1 MHKQIRMGEVSR
13 KTRETDIY
21 AKFVLDGDGQSTIQT
36 GIGFFDHML
45 TALARHGLF
54 NIELKCVGDL
64 EVDGHHTV
72 EDVGICLGQAFKQAF
87 GDGTGV
93 VRYGSSTIPMDEAL
107 IQVALDISGR
117 PFSVTSLELP
127 QATVGEFDS
136 CLAEEFFRSFAF
148 NAGITLHIRQLAG
161 TNSHHI
167 IEAAFKALA
176 KALQQA
182 ITMDS
187 RIQGTLSTKGSL
199 DLN

>member
-1 MHKQIRMGEVSR
+1 MDNLIRTGEVTR
-13 KTRETDIY
+13 KTKETDINI
-21 AKFVLDGDGQSTIQT
+21 KFNLDGSGSSLIET

-45 TALARHGLF
+45 IALARHGLF
-54 NIELKCVGDL
+54 DIQVQCVGDL

-87 GDGTGV
+87 GDGSGV
-93 VRYGSSTIPMDEAL
+93 IRYGSSLVPMDDAL
-107 IQVALDISGR
+107 VQVALDISGR
-117 PFSVTSLELP
+117 PFCVTDLQLP
-127 QATVGEFDS
+127 QAQVGQFDS
-136 CLAEEFFRSFAF
+136 CLAEEFFRAFAF
-148 NAGITLHIRQLAG
+148 NAGITLHIKQLSGA
-161 TNSHHI
+161 NSHHI

-182 ITMDS
+182 VTVDT